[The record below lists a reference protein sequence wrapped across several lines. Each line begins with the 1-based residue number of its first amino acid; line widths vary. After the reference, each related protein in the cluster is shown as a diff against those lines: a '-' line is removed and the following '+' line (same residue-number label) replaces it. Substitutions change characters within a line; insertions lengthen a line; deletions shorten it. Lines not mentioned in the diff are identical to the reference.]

1 MSTKSYYLYAKQER
15 YSGQDWAD
23 VIPQVLSPDGDG
35 TMPLVIKSNDDSVC
49 TSIYSL
55 QYLTIESE
63 SNNHEIYWQ
72 SLPHAA
78 LSQTTVPKTI
88 SASTD
93 NGATWTEYTSASGG
107 NGTLIATL
115 NTGDKVLLKGL
126 NSAYGEY
133 GGYFNQFT
141 TNSRAS
147 NIKRCKVYGNIMSL
161 LYGDNFVGQTAI
173 TEDSTFFM
181 LFGGLDYALTSAE
194 NLILPATSLTDYC
207 YCDMFSGCH
216 YLTAAPELPATTLAR
231 YCYYGMFGG
240 CNSLAIAPALPATTL
255 AQHCYDAMFFY
266 CTGLTTPPELPATT
280 LAEYC
285 YDQMFDYCTSLT
297 IAPLLPA
304 TNLADYCYYN
314 MFAHC
319 TNLIDL
325 PPLPATTLAVSCY
338 ESMFE
343 YCTNLVSAPP
353 LSATTL
359 VSSCYA
365 FMFRGCANLGYIKCL
380 AVNNPGQACTYKWV
394 EGVDGVATTGTF
406 VKSSSASWWTTGV
419 NGIPSGWTVQNNS

>member
-1 MSTKSYYLYAKQER
+1 MSTKSFYLYKKQER

-93 NGATWTEYTSASGG
+93 NGATWTEYTSTSGG

-115 NTGDKVLLKGL
+115 NTGDKVLLKGT
-126 NSAYGEY
+126 NAAYGEY
-133 GGYFNQFT
+133 GGYYNRFK

-147 NIKRCKVYGNIMSL
+147 NVKRCKVYGNIMSL
-161 LYGDNFVGQTAI
+161 LYGDNFTGQTTL
-173 TEDSTFFM
+173 TEDSTFFY

-194 NLILPATSLTDYC
+194 NLILPATTLTSHC
-207 YCDMFSGCH
+207 YRWMFSNCY
-216 YLTAAPELPATTLAR
+216 YLTAV
-231 YCYYGMFGG
+231 
-240 CNSLAIAPALPATTL
+240 
-255 AQHCYDAMFFY
+255 
-266 CTGLTTPPELPATT
+266 PELPATT

-285 YDQMFDYCTSLT
+285 YTMMFGGCNSLATAPELPATTLASHCYYQMFGYCSSLT

-304 TNLADYCYYN
+304 TNLAEHCYHS
-314 MFAHC
+314 MFQYC

-325 PPLPATTLAVSCY
+325 PPLPATTLAESCY
-338 ESMFE
+338 EAMFE

-359 VSSCYA
+359 VWLCYNY
-365 FMFRGCANLGYIKCL
+365 MFRGCANLGYIKCL
-380 AVNNPGQACTYKWV
+380 AVNNPGQSCTYKWV

>member
-1 MSTKSYYLYAKQER
+1 MKSYFLYAKQER

-72 SLPHAA
+72 SLPHTA

-126 NSAYGEY
+126 NSAYGEWSAY
-133 GGYFNQFT
+133 YNRFT
-141 TNSRAS
+141 TNSRSS

-173 TEDSTFFM
+173 TEGSTFFY
-181 LFGGLDYALTSAE
+181 LFGGLNYSLTSAE
-194 NLILPATSLTDYC
+194 NLILPATTLTSHC
-207 YCDMFSGCH
+207 YRWMFSNCY
-216 YLTAAPELPATTLAR
+216 YLTAV
-231 YCYYGMFGG
+231 
-240 CNSLAIAPALPATTL
+240 
-255 AQHCYDAMFFY
+255 
-266 CTGLTTPPELPATT
+266 PELPATT

-285 YDQMFDYCTSLT
+285 YSMMFGGCNSLATAPELPATTLASHCYETMFFNCSGLTTAPELPATTLAENCYHQMFAYCSSLT
-297 IAPLLPA
+297 TAPLLPA
-304 TNLADYCYYN
+304 TTLANHCYYA
-314 MFAHC
+314 MFQYC

-325 PPLPATTLAVSCY
+325 PPLPATTLADSCY

-353 LSATTL
+353 LYATTL
-359 VSSCYA
+359 VWLCYNY
-365 FMFRGCANLGYIKCL
+365 MFRGCANLGYIKCL
-380 AVNNPGQACTYKWV
+380 AVNNPGQSCTYKWV

-406 VKSSSASWWTTGV
+406 VKSSSASWWTTGDS
-419 NGIPSGWTVQNNS
+419 GIPSGWTVQNNE